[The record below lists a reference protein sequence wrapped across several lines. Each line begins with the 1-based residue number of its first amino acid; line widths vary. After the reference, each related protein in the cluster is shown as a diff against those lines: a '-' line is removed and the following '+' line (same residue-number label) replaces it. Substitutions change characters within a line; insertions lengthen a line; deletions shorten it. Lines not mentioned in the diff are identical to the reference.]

1 MAELTF
7 VEAGTVNE
15 FTNNDDDIV
24 ERAVTIVIKLV
35 NIRLVPLNIVVVPEK
50 FNISIWVFEV
60 TTCHDIRRYS

>member
-15 FTNNDDDIV
+15 FTNKDDDIV

-50 FNISIWVFEV
+50 FNIRIWVFEV
-60 TTCHDIRRYS
+60 TICHDIRSYS